1 MNILITIGWPL
12 GQGGHINS
20 TLELIRE
27 IKKIDKEAMF
37 YLLAPK
43 GEKSKYFQDLNVKVF
58 ESQNH
63 PNIYLYKFLYIIDV
77 CHLMVK
83 HQIDL
88 IHCMDYKSLKPVTY
102 LNLLFRKPIV
112 FTKAGGPPSKNKI
125 PSVSNFIVY
134 SDELKDHYI
143 TSKLTLEQK
152 QPRVIKARINTKN
165 CIHQDGL
172 KVEGCLKIFVAM
184 RLKKEKK
191 GLLDNLFSEL
201 SQIKNINQNVELNI
215 AGGGELLS
223 CYKKKADFI
232 TKNNNKIRVN
242 FLGEIT
248 CNKTIDNYNSSS
260 HLVVGHG
267 RGILEP
273 MAMGKAVVILGFNTL
288 GSVLINSNNADRFSY
303 HNFSGRNLKITKDD
317 ISLKELIA
325 SEDLENLL
333 KNQNAKY
340 ISENYD
346 SEIGARDTLKLYS
359 ESEKLNF
366 KSLMLNMKWMLFNQ
380 VLLLTKFKKIVR

>member
-27 IKKIDKEAMF
+27 IKKNKKETIF
-37 YLLAPK
+37 YLLAPY
-43 GEKSKYFQDLNVKVF
+43 GEKSKYFQELNVKVF

-63 PNIYLYKFLYIIDV
+63 PNIYLYKFLYAIYL
-77 CHLMVK
+77 CRLLFK

-102 LNLLFRKPIV
+102 LNLLFRKPII
-112 FTKAGGPPSKNKI
+112 FTKAGGPPSKEKI

-134 SDELKDHYI
+134 SDELKEHYI
-143 TSKLTLEQK
+143 SSKLTLEQK
-152 QPRVIKARINTKN
+152 QPKVIKARICSKN
-165 CIHQDGL
+165 CVQQKAL
-172 KVEGCLKIFVAM
+172 KVEGRLKIFVAM
-184 RLKKEKK
+184 RLEKEKK

-201 SQIKNINQNVELNI
+201 SHVKQMNQNVELNI

-223 CYKKKADFI
+223 FYKKKSDLI
-232 TKNNNKIRVN
+232 CKNNIRMEVN

-248 CNKTIDNYNSSS
+248 CIETINNYNLTS

-273 MAMGKAVVILGFNTL
+273 MAIGKAVVILGFNSL
-288 GSVLINSNNADRFSY
+288 GSVLINSNNVHRFSF
-303 HNFSGRNLKITKDD
+303 HNFSGRNLKIKKGD
-317 ISLKELIA
+317 ITLKELIE
-325 SEDLENLL
+325 SKDLETLL

-340 ISENYD
+340 IKENYD
-346 SEIGARDTLKLYS
+346 SQIGALDTLKLYD
-359 ESEKLNF
+359 ESKKPNF
-366 KSLMLNMKWMLFNQ
+366 KSLVINMKWMLLNQ
-380 VLLLTKFKKIVR
+380 VLLLTKLKRIIR